1 MGEVRKGFAAVGR
14 NVAVLKENEG
24 NKAGRSRRST
34 CCSEDVKEVV
44 PRGSRRFSS
53 RECESDSEEGLS
65 VSEGELEWLEQD
77 LASVIA
83 NEDPSTKTINL
94 LRNVQKAGY
103 KPLPLQATDFIR
115 TKTMMAELEEKGY
128 HSGSDVDYH
137 PGDDLDQ
144 VDLPDD
150 HQELLSEGDYIHLDA
165 AGVGT
170 SKGKKKTKHSDASTE
185 SSGGNDK
192 DSKMLDEKDKLKRNL
207 PFWAAACS
215 LPEVFDHQ
223 LGKFVPVDRH
233 YKEEEDPDYN
243 LPDDDEDWVS
253 NLDELEEVEEDLEEE
268 IKCLIEDLKQ
278 PVPDLQREE
287 PDAVSP
293 VKVTLTPAKES
304 SLEEDGEIKV
314 EEEVTLVEDKD
325 GQVEL
330 MLTEQTEGEDE
341 NDPEYVP
348 PSTCLDISLDYDEY
362 SEGEAD
368 ISDDELQSL
377 KVDWQN
383 PPPLPS
389 NYMAVW
395 VRVESPSERV
405 NNAVE
410 ELAVN
415 AGDGE
420 RAATGE
426 KNPQESDGAKSSGTA
441 AEVCLVQK
449 NARKSRCSN
458 LRKTYTSGKSNVSEV
473 ETDVIVHR
481 EDEGI
486 RANHLEEGDAKKQCP
501 VTILGVQNTSTV
513 GTGYGDSTLDSEGS
527 KEKVV

>member
-185 SSGGNDK
+185 SSGGNVQ
-192 DSKMLDEKDKLKRNL
+192 DSKMLNGKVKLRRNL

-268 IKCLIEDLKQ
+268 IKCLIED
-278 PVPDLQREE
+278 
-287 PDAVSP
+287 
-293 VKVTLTPAKES
+293 
-304 SLEEDGEIKV
+304 GELKV

-325 GQVEL
+325 GQVVSLKKPKLWEVEL
-330 MLTEQTEGEDE
+330 MLTEQIEGEDE

-348 PSTCLDISLDYDEY
+348 PSTCLDISLDYD
-362 SEGEAD
+362 
-368 ISDDELQSL
+368 
-377 KVDWQN
+377 
-383 PPPLPS
+383 
-389 NYMAVW
+389 
-395 VRVESPSERV
+395 
-405 NNAVE
+405 
-410 ELAVN
+410 
-415 AGDGE
+415 
-420 RAATGE
+420 
-426 KNPQESDGAKSSGTA
+426 
-441 AEVCLVQK
+441 
-449 NARKSRCSN
+449 
-458 LRKTYTSGKSNVSEV
+458 
-473 ETDVIVHR
+473 
-481 EDEGI
+481 
-486 RANHLEEGDAKKQCP
+486 
-501 VTILGVQNTSTV
+501 
-513 GTGYGDSTLDSEGS
+513 
-527 KEKVV
+527 